1 MYTKY
6 STKDYEQL
14 GNQHNIMVMVGNGF
28 DIAVLNKFGDKR
40 MNGKSTK
47 YSDFFEYIAYFRL
60 CDSSNS
66 IYKKMKDDFADK
78 KKNWCDFENSVDEL
92 LQEKINEGKVDEIP
106 NLEKDLDEIQNA
118 FSRFLND
125 IVTTDVILRL
135 NDESKSNK
143 WANTSLSKFLGDL
156 NQKNELNFAKETN
169 YYDLFNFLFVNFNYT
184 ELLDNYIYLDKLQF
198 DPHRHKTV
206 DRNFTFYPNPNGNLK
221 DFNENTSWSSYVMT
235 NIIHPHGVQNIPRS
249 MIFGT
254 ELAEYDKS
262 KVEKRLIKS
271 YWAQDDLKYRRYFE
285 ETELFIIYGM
295 SMSKTDSWWMNNVF
309 DALKREQSE
318 LIIYNFEK
326 DVSDEDVKDRFLMAC
341 TYGKAIDI
349 EKIKEKI
356 FIVQLQNNDNY
367 FLGLKNCQNCQ

>member
-47 YSDFFEYIAYFRL
+47 YSDFFEYITYFRL

-143 WANTSLSKFLGDL
+143 WADTSLSKFLGDL
-156 NQKNELNFAKETN
+156 NQKNGLNFARKTN

-341 TYGKAIDI
+341 TYGKEIDI